1 MIVSRSNETLKAIR
15 RLRRRQ
21 DDRRILLEGPH
32 LLEAALDLGLE
43 IETVLASPGFL
54 AAAEGRALLPRLPRP
69 PLEVRADLLDALA
82 DADAPK
88 GVLAVALPPRRG
100 LEILPLAADGVYL
113 FLDRIQ
119 DPGNVGAIGRVAAA
133 FSVAGLAL
141 SPGCADPLH
150 PRALRGSAGALLG
163 LPVAVGVEV
172 AELARRLAPLGAVWA
187 ALEAHGGAEIKPPAP
202 RALVLALGSEGS
214 GLSPQA
220 LERCSVRWTI
230 RLAPGVESLNV
241 AVSAGIALH
250 ALRRSPLA

>member
-21 DDRRILLEGPH
+21 DEQRILLEGPH
-32 LLEAALDLGLE
+32 LLEAALELGLE

-54 AAAEGRALLPRLPRP
+54 AAAEGRALLPRLPRA

-88 GVLAVALPPRRG
+88 GLLAVARRPRHG
-100 LEILPLAADGVYL
+100 LETLPLTPAGVYL
-113 FLDRIQ
+113 FLDQVQ

-133 FSVAGLAL
+133 FSAAGLAL

-150 PRALRGSAGALLG
+150 PRALRASAGALLG
-163 LPVAVGVEV
+163 LPVGVGVE
-172 AELARRLAPLGAVWA
+172 AEDLARRLAPLEPVWA
-187 ALEAHGGAEIKPPAP
+187 ALEAHGGAEIPSPSS
-202 RALVLALGSEGS
+202 RALVLALGSEGG
-214 GLSPQA
+214 GLSPRVLA
-220 LERCSVRWTI
+220 RCSQRWTI
-230 RLAPGVESLNV
+230 RLASGVESLNV